1 VSISREGEDYVV
13 RDGGDAELFRLTE
26 GGWFLLERMDGIAA
40 RSDVLAAWEAA
51 TGEAL
56 GDEQLDS
63 WIAQLTEAGVLVEDG
78 RAVAVLRYLAE
89 QGIAFRGPR
98 PDRREADRDDE
109 TRREADSAVA
119 PWFDHAIYLLN
130 DGRIAEAL
138 DVFERMSDALPAD
151 VRLGELVA
159 HLRFLARRGDLPDLA
174 EDRRDVSWAAFDAAL
189 ARVLE
194 VGECP
199 RCGERFEVDLGGQNR
214 CWSCGAGFTTWVLRA
229 AQDDRRGR

>member
-1 VSISREGEDYVV
+1 MSISREGEDYVV

-130 DGRIAEAL
+130 DGRIADAL
-138 DVFERMSDALPAD
+138 DVFERKS
-151 VRLGELVA
+151 LVFA
-159 HLRFLARRGDLPDLA
+159 I
-174 EDRRDVSWAAFDAAL
+174 
-189 ARVLE
+189 
-194 VGECP
+194 
-199 RCGERFEVDLGGQNR
+199 
-214 CWSCGAGFTTWVLRA
+214 FT
-229 AQDDRRGR
+229 